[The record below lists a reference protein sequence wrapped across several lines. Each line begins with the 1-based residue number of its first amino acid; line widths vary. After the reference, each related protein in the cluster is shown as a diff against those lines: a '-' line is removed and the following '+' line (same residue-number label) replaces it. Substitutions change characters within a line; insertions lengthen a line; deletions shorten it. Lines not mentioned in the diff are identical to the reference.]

1 MKVKNFYLKTGKSLI
16 KKVMKQIS
24 VNLKKLVTMAD
35 IGLGIERP
43 LNREKRG
50 WIAKLT
56 KLKKQKPIL
65 VSAIKDSGYYILL
78 DGWHRVQA
86 LKKQKKKS
94 VMALEIPV
102 SQGLQLA
109 KANKILRDVDRDSKF
124 KLKVSTL
131 INDWA
136 DTQIDK

>member
-1 MKVKNFYLKTGKSLI
+1 MKPI
-16 KKVMKQIS
+16 KVEI
-24 VNLKKLVTMAD
+24 NKLVTMAD

-43 LNREKRG
+43 LNKEKRT
-50 WIAKLT
+50 WIKGLT
-56 KLKKQKPIL
+56 KNKKQKPIL
-65 VSAIKDSGYYILL
+65 VAPIKDSGYFILL

-86 LKKQKKKS
+86 LKKQRKKTAVAIK
-94 VMALEIPV
+94 LPV

-124 KLKVSTL
+124 KLKVSGL

-136 DTQIDK
+136 QSKIDK

>member
-1 MKVKNFYLKTGKSLI
+1 
-16 KKVMKQIS
+16 MKQIK
-24 VNLKKLVTMAD
+24 VEIKKLVTMAD
-35 IGLGIERP
+35 IGLGVERP
-43 LNREKRG
+43 LNKEKKN
-50 WIAKLT
+50 WIKGLT

-65 VSAIKDSGYYILL
+65 VAPIKDSGYYILL

-86 LKKQKKKS
+86 LKKQKKKNA
-94 VMALEIPV
+94 VAIKVPV

-124 KLKVSTL
+124 KLKVSGL

-136 DTQIDK
+136 SDQIQD